1 MRGVLITALL
11 ILSIL
16 APLANAL
23 EPISERE
30 LGLGAPLSDEVEDA
44 PITYGFSPAVRAAFA
59 RVSDLSQYSDAELT
73 SADQWVA
80 VSTTPL
86 GEEASDLTNT
96 WIVDVEPALAPTI
109 FAQLQA
115 DGIVEV
121 AYPLIE
127 WDASTKMIPNDTKF
141 SDQWHLQ
148 NTGQTGGTSGE
159 DVNVT
164 GVWDNYTGAGV
175 VIGIVDD
182 GLDWEH
188 PDLDDYYESTLDYDY
203 CGNDGN
209 PSPSNWD
216 AHGTAA
222 AGVAA
227 AVGNNSLGVTGSA
240 PEAGLAGLQL
250 ISCGLSDSK
259 EANALGHLRQ
269 SIDIYSNSWGP
280 SDNGYTLEAPGPLML
295 AAFEADVYQGRS
307 GLGNIITWAAGNGLN
322 NDDDSNYD
330 GYANSRFTIAVA
342 ATTHYGDNA
351 WYSEPGDNILVA
363 APSDGDGEGITTT
376 DIEGSSGYTNNDYTD
391 DFGGTSSA
399 TPLVSGVVALILE
412 ANPNLTWRD
421 LQHVLAHSA
430 RVNDAGDWS
439 WGING
444 AGHDV
449 SHKYGFGVIDAGAA
463 VALALN
469 WTNVETEVNITSG
482 IQNLNAAIPDAT
494 NVAATDTIYMGDDL
508 QLESVDVLVDIDHNA
523 RGDLE
528 IKLTSPSGTESVLAT
543 THGDNGNDYNN
554 WMFSSVHFWDEGSA
568 GNWTLSVEDKDS
580 GTSGTIDDW
589 ELILHGVEL
598 NRDTD
603 LDGLLDDDEVD
614 NYSTDPY
621 DNDTDDDF
629 LLDGL
634 EVLNYSTDP
643 LNPDSDGD
651 GLLDG
656 VEVLVNGTD
665 PLNNDT
671 DGDGLL
677 DGFEVNVSHTDP
689 LTYDND
695 TDSDTW
701 YWFDDCNDTNPL
713 IHPAMNELL
722 NGIDDNCNEL
732 VDEGFNETDS
742 DLDRLMDWAEYH
754 VYGTEVNV
762 ADTDGD
768 GLNDGDEVIDWGS
781 NPLSYDND
789 SDGDGWYWFIDCEDD
804 NPYLNPGMEELLDGL
819 DNDCDNLVDED
830 FYGLDSDQD
839 GLFDLDEFN
848 LIGTDPFHNDTDRD
862 GLTDGEEL
870 LYTHSDPLSPDLDE
884 DGDGFRWFDD
894 CDDNDSARS
903 PDANETWNWLDD
915 NCDNEIDDGV
925 NFSAHILWLIYP
937 SDLDANSS
945 HLNSTV
951 DTLHLKIQLID
962 VGFGWDELDNHSDIH
977 LELLWPDGST
987 TALQST
993 QGLEEGFE
1001 TLFVDLEPLNCSEP
1015 LAYNVYEQT
1024 LCHQHNQTL
1033 GPWVL
1038 VFSLREGENV
1048 LDYSWPIYYFTW
1060 NPPEEQQ
1067 GNSDDLDDDSEGDST
1082 NGDTSEEQGIGGTN
1096 ISDGVVIGLAAL
1108 LVLSI
1113 VILLIT
1119 RRKPP
1124 AKPVGLTMPDFYHR

>member
-1 MRGVLITALL
+1 MRGVWIAALL
-11 ILSIL
+11 ILSAIT
-16 APLANAL
+16 PFANAFETEKDRVL
-23 EPISERE
+23 NT
-30 LGLGAPLSDEVEDA
+30 GAPLSDDVENA

-59 RVSDLSQYSDAELT
+59 RVSDLSQYSEAELA
-73 SADQWVA
+73 SAKQWVA
-80 VSTTPL
+80 VSQTPL
-86 GEEASDLTNT
+86 GERAQDLSNT
-96 WIVDVEPALAPTI
+96 WIVEVNPELAPEI
-109 FAQLQA
+109 FSQLQS

-121 AYPLIE
+121 AYPIIE
-127 WDASTKMIPNDTKF
+127 RAANKKMIPNDTKF

-148 NTGQTGGTSGE
+148 NTGQTGGTTGE

-164 GVWDNYTGAGV
+164 GVWDDYTGAGV

-182 GLDWEH
+182 GLDWDH
-188 PDLDDYYESTLDYDY
+188 PDLDDYYEETLDYDY

-227 AVGNNSLGVTGSA
+227 AVGNNSLGVSGSA

-250 ISCGLSDSK
+250 ISCSLSDTK
-259 EANALGHLRQ
+259 ESGALSHLRQ

-280 SDNGYTLEAPGPLML
+280 SDDGRTLEAPGPLVL
-295 AAFEADVYQGRS
+295 AAFEEDVFQGRS
-307 GLGNIITWAAGNGLN
+307 GLGNIITWAAGNGLSS
-322 NDDDSNYD
+322 DDNSNYD

-376 DIEGSSGYTNNDYTD
+376 DIEGSAGYTNNDYTN

-399 TPLVSGVVALILE
+399 TPLVSGVIALILE
-412 ANPNLTWRD
+412 ANQNLTWRD
-421 LQHVLAHSA
+421 IQHILVHTA

-439 WGING
+439 WGTNG

-463 VALALN
+463 VELALN
-469 WTNVETEVNITSG
+469 WTNVEAEENVSSG

-494 NVAATDTIYMGDDL
+494 NVATTDTIQMNQDL
-508 QLESVDVLVDIDHNA
+508 QLESVDVIVDIDHNS

-543 THGDNGNDYNN
+543 EHNDNGNNYNN
-554 WMFSSVHFWDEGSA
+554 WMFSSVHFWDEGSV

-589 ELILHGVEL
+589 ELILHGVEI
-598 NRDTD
+598 NRDSD
-603 LDGLLDDDEVD
+603 LDGLLDDDEIND
-614 NYSTDPY
+614 YGTDPH
-621 DNDTDDDF
+621 DNDSDDDY

-671 DGDGLL
+671 DGDGLH
-677 DGFEVNVSHTDP
+677 DGYEVQISYTDP

-701 YWFDDCNDTNPL
+701 YWFNDCNDTNPL
-713 IHPAMNELL
+713 VNPGMNESL
-722 NGIDDNCNEL
+722 NGIDENCNEL
-732 VDEGFNETDS
+732 IDEGFNDTDEDS
-742 DLDRLMDWAEYH
+742 DRLMDWAEYH
-754 VYGTEVNV
+754 VHGTSVNNS
-762 ADTDGD
+762 DTDGD

-781 NPLSYDND
+781 DPLTFDND
-789 SDGDGWYWFIDCEDD
+789 TDQDGWYWFSDCDDED
-804 NPYLNPGMEELLDGL
+804 PYLNPGMTETLDGL
-819 DNDCDNLVDED
+819 DNDCDDLVDED
-830 FYGLDSDQD
+830 FYGQDSDGD

-848 LIGTDPFHNDTDRD
+848 LIGSDPFHNDTDRD
-862 GLTDGEEL
+862 GINDGDEL
-870 LYTHSDPLSPDLDE
+870 LVTHTDPLSPDLDE

-894 CDDNDSARS
+894 CDDNDSSRS
-903 PDANETWNWLDD
+903 PNVNETWNWIDD
-915 NCDNEIDDGV
+915 DCDNVIDNGIEISDYIQWSINPIEMDG
-925 NFSAHILWLIYP
+925 NDSY
-937 SDLDANSS
+937 
-945 HLNSTV
+945 LNSTK
-951 DTLHLKIQLID
+951 DSLILKIWLNN
-962 VGFGWDELDNHSDIH
+962 VSFGWDELNNQSDVV
-977 LELLWPDGST
+977 LEIIWPDGHST
-987 TALQST
+987 TPQTSRVIEMGSEMLIYE
-993 QGLEEGFE
+993 LEA
-1001 TLFVDLEPLNCSEP
+1001 LNCSEP
-1015 LAYNVYEQT
+1015 LAYNSYEQM
-1024 LCHQHNQTL
+1024 LCHRHNQTV
-1033 GPWVL
+1033 GPWTL
-1038 VFSLREGENV
+1038 IFTIDDEENQFNH
-1048 LDYSWPIYYFTW
+1048 DWSIYFFTW
-1060 NPPEEQQ
+1060 NPPVVEEKENDEEEYSDDGSEEQ
-1067 GNSDDLDDDSEGDST
+1067 ND
-1082 NGDTSEEQGIGGTN
+1082 SEEQGAGGAIIPN
-1096 ISDGVVIGLAAL
+1096 EVVLGLAVL
-1108 LVLSI
+1108 LVLSL
-1113 VILLIT
+1113 VILFFSG

-1124 AKPVGLTMPDFYHR
+1124 ANSMGLIMPELYSR

>member
-1 MRGVLITALL
+1 MRGGMIAALF

-23 EPISERE
+23 EPISESD
-30 LGLGAPLSDEVEDA
+30 LNLGAPLSDDVEDA
-44 PITYGFSPAVRAAFA
+44 PLTYGFSPAVRAAFA
-59 RVSDLSQYSDAELT
+59 RVSDLSQYSDAQLN
-73 SADQWVA
+73 SANQWVA
-80 VSTTPL
+80 VSTTAL
-86 GEEASDLTNT
+86 GEEVGDLTNT
-96 WIVDVEPALAPTI
+96 WIIDVEPARAPAK

-115 DGIVEV
+115 DGIIEV
-121 AYPLIE
+121 AYPLINWE
-127 WDASTKMIPNDTKF
+127 ASTKMIPNDTKF

-148 NTGQTGGTSGE
+148 NTGQTGGTTGE

-188 PDLDDYYESTLDYDY
+188 PDLDDHYEGSLDYDY
-203 CGNDGN
+203 CNNDGN
-209 PSPSNWD
+209 PTPSNWD

-227 AVGNNSLGVTGSA
+227 AVGNNSLGVSGSA

-259 EANALGHLRQ
+259 EANALGHMRQ

-295 AAFEADVYQGRS
+295 AAFEADVFQGRS
-307 GLGNIITWAAGNGLN
+307 GLGNIITWAAGNGLA

-330 GYANSRFTIAVA
+330 GYANSRYTIAVA

-391 DFGGTSSA
+391 NFGGTSSA
-399 TPLVSGVVALILE
+399 TPLVSGVIALILE

-421 LQHVLAHSA
+421 VQHILVNSA

-439 WGING
+439 WDVNG

-469 WTNVETEVNITSG
+469 WTTVESELNATSG

-494 NVAATDTIYMGDDL
+494 NVAATDTIYMSNDL
-508 QLESVDVLVDIDHNA
+508 QLESVDVIIDIDHNA

-528 IKLTSPSGTESVLAT
+528 ITLTSPSGTESVLAT
-543 THGDNGNDYNN
+543 THGDNGNNYNN

-589 ELILHGVEL
+589 ELIIHGVEL
-598 NRDTD
+598 SRDSD
-603 LDGLLDDDEVD
+603 LDGLLDDEEVD

-621 DNDTDDDF
+621 NNDTDGDY

-643 LNPDSDGD
+643 LNNDTDGD

-677 DGFEVNVSHTDP
+677 DGFEVTVSHSDP
-689 LTYDND
+689 LVYDND
-695 TDSDTW
+695 SDSDTW

-713 IHPAMNELL
+713 IHPGMNETL
-722 NGIDDNCNEL
+722 NGIDENCNG
-732 VDEGFNETDS
+732 VIDEGFNGTDS
-742 DLDRLMDWAEYH
+742 DLDRLVDWAEYH
-754 VYGTEVNV
+754 IYGTEVNN
-762 ADTDGD
+762 ADSDGD
-768 GLNDGDEVIDWGS
+768 GLNDGDEIIDWGS

-789 SDGDGWYWFIDCEDD
+789 SDGDGWYWFIDCDD
-804 NPYLNPGMEELLDGL
+804 NNTYLNPGMEEQLDGL
-819 DNDCDNLVDED
+819 DNDCDDLIDED

-839 GLFDLDEFN
+839 GLFDLDEHN
-848 LIGTDPFHNDTDRD
+848 LVGTDPFHNDTDRD

-870 LYTHSDPLSPDLDE
+870 LYTHTDPLSPDLDE

-894 CDDNDSARS
+894 CDDNDSSRS
-903 PDANETWNWLDD
+903 PGANETWNWLDD
-915 NCDNEIDDGV
+915 NCDNEIDNGV
-925 NFSAHILWLIYP
+925 NFSSHIQWSINPY
-937 SDLDANSS
+937 DLDSNSS
-945 HLNSTV
+945 HLNSTI
-951 DTLHLKIQLID
+951 DTLHLKIQLIGVD
-962 VGFGWDELDNHSDIH
+962 FGWDELENYSDIN
-977 LELLWPDGST
+977 LKIIWPGGFSST
-987 TALQST
+987 TQSST
-993 QGLEEGFE
+993 GLDQGFE
-1001 TLFVDLEPLNCSEP
+1001 TFFVDLEPLNCSEP
-1015 LAYNVYEQT
+1015 LAYNNFEQT
-1024 LCHQHNQTL
+1024 ICIKHNQTM
-1033 GPWVL
+1033 GPWEL
-1038 VFSLREGENV
+1038 VFSLSGDDYMLE
-1048 LDYSWPIYYFTW
+1048 YSWPIYYFTW
-1060 NPPEEQQ
+1060 NPPEEND
-1067 GNSDDLDDDSEGDST
+1067 NSDDENNGNDGNSGDENT
-1082 NGDTSEEQGIGGTN
+1082 TQEQGSGGATIPN
-1096 ISDGVVIGLAAL
+1096 GIVFGLAGL
-1108 LVLSI
+1108 LILSV
-1113 VILLIT
+1113 VILLIS

-1124 AKPVGLTMPDFYHR
+1124 AKPTGIIMPDFYNR